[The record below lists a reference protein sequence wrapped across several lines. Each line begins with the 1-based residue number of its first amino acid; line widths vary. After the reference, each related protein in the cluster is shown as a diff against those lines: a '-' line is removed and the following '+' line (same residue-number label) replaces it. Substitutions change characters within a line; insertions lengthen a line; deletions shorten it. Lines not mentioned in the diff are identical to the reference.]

1 MNHEQSLSAPI
12 TPLESSRVGV
22 LGLLEPGTLRGPG
35 VENKI
40 IISPQFRHGKI
51 PAKEPN
57 KVIPGGQ
64 LSASLGGFYRG
75 EGGDLKSMRP
85 QVDIQENAIT
95 IGPAL

>member
-1 MNHEQSLSAPI
+1 MKQQGGHSQLRQRTRPPI

-51 PAKEPN
+51 PANEPN
-57 KVIPGGQ
+57 KNKMKTKKWE
-64 LSASLGGFYRG
+64 R
-75 EGGDLKSMRP
+75 
-85 QVDIQENAIT
+85 
-95 IGPAL
+95 